1 VISAGAGQGLLT
13 RTDTLWGLGILS
25 GTLGHLAYYFPRVV
39 DDLFIS
45 LRYAENLAHGQG
57 AVYNLGE
64 RVEGFSSPLWLLLQS
79 LGIALGVEGVTW
91 TKLLGVGSLL
101 VLEYALFRLSRERFG
116 VQGWL
121 AWLPSLACAA
131 NSYLVNWSV
140 LGLETPLHL
149 ALLALLPVAIPRLPL
164 EAASLEAAS
173 PRAVPPGAVPPGA
186 VPPGAVPPSGLSIGA
201 RICAN
206 AACVGFGLSR
216 PESGL
221 YLLLTLAAP
230 LPFVRSR
237 AALLA
242 LARQSCALFWPSGV
256 LLGGLLL
263 LRFGYYGHWVP
274 NTAFV
279 KASGLS
285 FDVSHLAPLVTQ
297 GAGVLEACVY
307 VAGSLLLGIQGWR
320 ARELR
325 PALYVAGC
333 LCFTALVRLDWMP
346 SLRHLLPV
354 TVFAP
359 LGISTFL
366 AMAARAPRLGAVVKW
381 GGTGILVASLSSL
394 LPIDNRNSPEENRG
408 RGWIRP
414 KTLEK
419 WHDTWLS
426 YRRIE
431 PPHVRRMH
439 DYEMGQIT
447 QAWHVLEASA
457 EPVEQSW
464 YVGRDIG
471 AVGYYTGVR
480 VFDTAGLFTPAVS
493 QSVDWV
499 SRRRV
504 TDALIEEAMSLR
516 PLAGEIYEGWDRAL
530 GRHAELLRGYRIRS
544 GTPRAPVAFLA
555 TDRPPPAPDLV
566 TERYRQLVDKFPKLF
581 HLHTLYGEAV
591 GAAVEKRWR
600 IVQQKSAGAPPDP

>member
-1 VISAGAGQGLLT
+1 LAGARRSSFS
-13 RTDTLWGLGILS
+13 RTDTLWGVGIVL
-25 GTLGHLAYYFPRVV
+25 GTLSHVAYYFPRVV

-45 LRYAENLAHGQG
+45 LRYAENFARGQG

-101 VLEYALFRLSRERFG
+101 LLEWALFRLSRERFG

-149 ALLALLPVAIPRLPL
+149 ALLALLPVAIPRLGEAQLALSGVEAPL
-164 EAASLEAAS
+164 APSGEV
-173 PRAVPPGAVPPGA
+173 PRAFLPT
-186 VPPGAVPPSGLSIGA
+186 SLGA
-201 RICAN
+201 RVCAN
-206 AACVGFGLSR
+206 TVFVALGLSR

-230 LPFVRSR
+230 FAFVRSR
-237 AALLA
+237 AALFA
-242 LARQSCALFWPSGV
+242 LVRQSVALFWPSAV
-256 LLGGLLL
+256 LLSGLLL

-279 KASGLS
+279 KASVLS
-285 FDVSHLAPLVTQ
+285 FDVSHLAPLVGQ
-297 GAGVLEACVY
+297 GAGVLEACLY
-307 VAGSLLLGIQGWR
+307 VAGSVLLGVRGWR

-325 PALYVAGC
+325 PALYVAAC
-333 LCFTALVRLDWMP
+333 LCFTALVQLDWMP

-359 LGISTFL
+359 LGVSTFL
-366 AMAARAPRLGAVVKW
+366 AAAGRGQRLGGVVMW
-381 GGTGILVASLSSL
+381 VGAGVLVASSLSL

-419 WHDTWLS
+419 WRDTRLA
-426 YRRIE
+426 YQRVE
-431 PPHVRRMH
+431 PPHVQRMH
-439 DYEMGQIT
+439 SYEMGQIT
-447 QAWHVLEASA
+447 QVWHVLEASA

-471 AVGYYTGVR
+471 AVGYYTGVH

-504 TDALIEEAMSLR
+504 SDELIEEAMSRR
-516 PLAGEIYEGWDRAL
+516 PLGGEIYEGWERAL
-530 GRHAELLRGYRIRS
+530 GRHPDLLRGYRIRS

-555 TDRPPPAPDLV
+555 IDRPPPAPEV
-566 TERYRQLVDKFPKLF
+566 VAERYQRMLAKFPKLF

-591 GAAVEKRWR
+591 GAVVEKRWR
-600 IVQQKSAGAPPDP
+600 IVQRRSVSAPAEP